1 MTPKTIYVLLSFL
14 ALFSMLRLPDMALRI
29 MGGILCIGGVYYI
42 IDRLR
47 KHRRLT
53 FMLLAMC
60 FVVVVFNPILTI
72 YPYENAPFWMLSR
85 LIATALFWFAARK
98 EPLPNQ

>member
-1 MTPKTIYVLLSFL
+1 MIPKTIYVLLSFL
-14 ALFSMLRLPDMALRI
+14 SLFSMLRIPDMGLRI
-29 MGGILCIGGVYYI
+29 MGGILCIGGIYYI

-47 KHRRLT
+47 KHHRLT

-72 YPYENAPFWMLSR
+72 YPYENVPFWMLSR
-85 LIATALFWFAARK
+85 LIATVLFWLAARK
-98 EPLPNQ
+98 EPLPDR

>member
-1 MTPKTIYVLLSFL
+1 MSPKTIYLLLAFV
-14 ALFSMLRLPDMALRI
+14 ALFSMLRIPEVGLRV
-29 MGGILCIGGVYYI
+29 MSGLLCIGGVYYI

-53 FMLLAMC
+53 FMLLAVC

-72 YPYENAPFWMLSR
+72 YPYDNAPFWMLSR
-85 LIATALFWFAARK
+85 LIATAVFWMAARK
-98 EPLPNQ
+98 EPLSDR